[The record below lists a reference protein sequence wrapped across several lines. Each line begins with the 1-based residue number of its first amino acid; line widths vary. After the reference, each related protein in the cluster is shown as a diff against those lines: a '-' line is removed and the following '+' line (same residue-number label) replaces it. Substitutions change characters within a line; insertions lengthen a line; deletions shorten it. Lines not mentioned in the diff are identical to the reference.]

1 MPRTLPLS
9 RRRLFSVLSAHSELA
24 VILGGPFS
32 GKTTLVDTW
41 LAIDPC
47 PEWAPVVIP
56 EPAHDVTPE
65 TYWATVASLLCTS
78 LGVDEPVA
86 AEGSFD
92 SLCSILVRHP
102 RPVMFVLDGVRSVEA
117 IEDRV
122 GQLLRLGPQVRMVV
136 TSRAAGSWAELVD
149 GHPHRTI
156 VGDDDLAFTVDETAA
171 LCRLFGLARDQRT
184 IEWITRR
191 TEGFAAFVAAVCA
204 TLRAEKPDRVYGTD
218 ALDVL
223 VDSTVDL
230 VVMHVVAADPSL
242 ALSSRSVLVSAAPNT
257 VTESSISA
265 LPHIDDS
272 DAFLT
277 ALTESGL
284 IEACSTDEDSTD
296 GETAWRYPEVVHRS
310 LLRVGSAEYPKE
322 LWDARS
328 ALIDYW
334 LQRSRPDIALE
345 HAVERRDWRC
355 AIDIVEKNWVAL
367 YGSGSLRSLG
377 IVLLELLPDDMTTND
392 RTVASLRTITRA
404 RNKAGEPEQ
413 WAFPRSFETI
423 LRLGSL
429 RMQGAYDEAMEVCD
443 GLATE
448 PVPNFETLDDT
459 TRHAHGL
466 KYLNFGTVYL
476 LGGRTT
482 DAGTM
487 LRRAHTAGRGVF
499 VEREAAGKL
508 ALLEAL
514 RGRTHEATRWIEE
527 ELRHPPIMG
536 EAEALIRTAGLVATA
551 LVALDRLDTGTAFR
565 ALSELGTPRHT
576 EELWAAVMYARGRL
590 ALLSGVPADGLL
602 YIDSELQHFSHRLTG
617 ISAVLVDA
625 ARADLHLALGE
636 ARAARELVDSSTHP
650 LTAPA
655 RARLRL
661 LGGDPGG
668 AEVIVHRGDA
678 AREHCPAV
686 GAELALIGS
695 VASLRLGRRT
705 DARRH
710 LQRAV
715 VLAEHAG
722 VTRPFVGVPPSAVRD
737 ILSLGVDLPI
747 DLDPAMAE
755 YGIFR
760 EIRVVVRLTPRER
773 AVLDALL
780 AGGTASTIAKEQF
793 VTLNT
798 VKTQLR
804 SLYRKLGVHS
814 REEAIAQAHRLVVG

>member
-1 MPRTLPLS
+1 M
-9 RRRLFSVLSAHSELA
+9 
-24 VILGGPFS
+24 ILGGPFS

-41 LAIDPC
+41 LATDPC
-47 PEWAPVVIP
+47 PEMVPVVVP
-56 EPAHDVTPE
+56 EPAHDVAPE
-65 TYWATVASLLCTS
+65 TYWATVASSLCNS
-78 LGVDEPVA
+78 LGLDEPVA
-86 AEGSFD
+86 TEGSFD
-92 SLCSILVRHP
+92 AMCSVLVRHA

-122 GQLLRLGPQVRMVV
+122 GQLLQIGQQVRVVV
-136 TSRAAGSWAELVD
+136 TSRAAGSWAEHVD
-149 GHPHRTI
+149 GHPRRTI
-156 VGDDDLAFTVDETAA
+156 VGADDLAFSVDETAA
-171 LCRLFGLARDQRT
+171 LCRLFGLARDERT

-204 TLRAEKPDRVYGTD
+204 TLRAEKPHRAHGAD

-223 VDSTVDL
+223 VDSAVDL

-242 ALSSRSVLVSAAPNT
+242 ALSSRSVLVSAAPNM

-265 LPHIDDS
+265 LPHIDDGE
-272 DAFLT
+272 AFLS
-277 ALTESGL
+277 ALAESGL
-284 IEACSTDEDSTD
+284 IEACSTDEDSAD
-296 GETAWRYPEVVHRS
+296 GEPAWCYPEVVRRS
-310 LLRVGSAEYPKE
+310 LLRVGGAEYPEE

-367 YGSGSLRSLG
+367 YGSGSLRALG
-377 IVLLELLPDDMTTND
+377 IVLLELLPDDMATDD

-404 RNKAGEPEQ
+404 RNESEEPGE
-413 WAFPRSFETI
+413 WSFPQSFETV

-448 PVPNFETLDDT
+448 PVPDFETLDST

-487 LRRAHTAGRGVF
+487 LRHAHTAGRGVF

-527 ELRHPPIMG
+527 ERRHPPILG
-536 EAEALIRTAGLVATA
+536 EAEALVRTAGLAATA

-576 EELWAAVMYARGRL
+576 EELWAAVMYVRGRL

-636 ARAARELVDSSTHP
+636 ARAARELLDGSTHP

-695 VASLRLGRRT
+695 VAALRLGRRT

-737 ILSLGVDLPI
+737 ILSLGVELPI
-747 DLDPAMAE
+747 DLDSAMAE

-773 AVLDALL
+773 AVLEALL

-814 REEAIAQAHRLVVG
+814 REEAIAQAQRLVVG

>member
-1 MPRTLPLS
+1 M
-9 RRRLFSVLSAHSELA
+9 
-24 VILGGPFS
+24 ILGGPFS

-41 LAIDPC
+41 LATDPC
-47 PEWAPVVIP
+47 PEMVPVVVP
-56 EPAHDVTPE
+56 EPAHDVAPE
-65 TYWATVASLLCTS
+65 TYWATVASSLCNS
-78 LGVDEPVA
+78 LGLDEPVA
-86 AEGSFD
+86 TEGSFD
-92 SLCSILVRHP
+92 AMCSVLVRHA

-122 GQLLRLGPQVRMVV
+122 GQLLQIGQQVRVVV
-136 TSRAAGSWAELVD
+136 TSRAAGSWAEHVD
-149 GHPHRTI
+149 GHPRRTI
-156 VGDDDLAFTVDETAA
+156 VGADDLAFSVDETAA
-171 LCRLFGLARDQRT
+171 LCRLFGLARDERT

-204 TLRAEKPDRVYGTD
+204 TLRAEKPHRAHGAD

-223 VDSTVDL
+223 VDSAVDL

-242 ALSSRSVLVSAAPNT
+242 ALSSRSVLVSAAPNM

-265 LPHIDDS
+265 LPHIDDGE
-272 DAFLT
+272 AFLS
-277 ALTESGL
+277 ALAESGL
-284 IEACSTDEDSTD
+284 IEACSTDEDSAD
-296 GETAWRYPEVVHRS
+296 GEPAWCYPEVVRRS
-310 LLRVGSAEYPKE
+310 LLRVGGAEYPEE

-367 YGSGSLRSLG
+367 YGSGSLRALG
-377 IVLLELLPDDMTTND
+377 IVLLELLPDDMATDD

-404 RNKAGEPEQ
+404 RNESEEPGE
-413 WAFPRSFETI
+413 WSFPQSFETV

-448 PVPNFETLDDT
+448 PVPDFETLDST

-487 LRRAHTAGRGVF
+487 LRHAHTAGRGVF

-527 ELRHPPIMG
+527 ERRHPPILG
-536 EAEALIRTAGLVATA
+536 EAEALVRTAGLAATA

-576 EELWAAVMYARGRL
+576 EELWAAVMYVRGRL

-636 ARAARELVDSSTHP
+636 ARAARELLDGSTHP

-695 VASLRLGRRT
+695 VAALRLGRRT

-737 ILSLGVDLPI
+737 ILSLGVELPI
-747 DLDPAMAE
+747 DLDSAMAE

-814 REEAIAQAHRLVVG
+814 REEAIAQAQRLVVG

>member
-1 MPRTLPLS
+1 M
-9 RRRLFSVLSAHSELA
+9 FSVLSAHSELA

-41 LAIDPC
+41 LATDPC
-47 PEWAPVVIP
+47 PEMVPVVVP
-56 EPAHDVTPE
+56 EPAHDVAPE
-65 TYWATVASLLCTS
+65 TYWATVASSLCNS
-78 LGVDEPVA
+78 LGLDEPVA
-86 AEGSFD
+86 TEGSFD
-92 SLCSILVRHP
+92 AMCSVLVRHA

-122 GQLLRLGPQVRMVV
+122 GQLLQIGQQVRVVV
-136 TSRAAGSWAELVD
+136 TSRAAGSWAEHVD
-149 GHPHRTI
+149 GHPRRTI
-156 VGDDDLAFTVDETAA
+156 VGADDLAFSVDETAA
-171 LCRLFGLARDQRT
+171 LCRLFGLARDERT

-204 TLRAEKPDRVYGTD
+204 TLRAEKPHRAHGAD

-223 VDSTVDL
+223 VDSAVDL

-242 ALSSRSVLVSAAPNT
+242 ALSSRSVLVSAAPNM

-265 LPHIDDS
+265 LPHIDDGE
-272 DAFLT
+272 AFLS
-277 ALTESGL
+277 ALAESGL
-284 IEACSTDEDSTD
+284 IEACSTDEDSAD
-296 GETAWRYPEVVHRS
+296 GEPAWCYPEVVRRS
-310 LLRVGSAEYPKE
+310 LLRVGGAEYPEE

-367 YGSGSLRSLG
+367 YGSGSLRALG
-377 IVLLELLPDDMTTND
+377 IVLLELLPDDMATDD

-404 RNKAGEPEQ
+404 RNESEEPGE
-413 WAFPRSFETI
+413 WSFPQSFETV

-448 PVPNFETLDDT
+448 PVPDFETLDST

-487 LRRAHTAGRGVF
+487 LRHAHTAGRGVF

-527 ELRHPPIMG
+527 ERRHPPILG
-536 EAEALIRTAGLVATA
+536 EAEALVRTAGLAATA

-576 EELWAAVMYARGRL
+576 EELWAAVMYVRGRL

-636 ARAARELVDSSTHP
+636 ARAARELLDGSTHP

-695 VASLRLGRRT
+695 VAALRLGRRT

-737 ILSLGVDLPI
+737 ILSLGVELPI
-747 DLDPAMAE
+747 DLDSAMAE

-814 REEAIAQAHRLVVG
+814 REEAIAQAQRLVVG

>member
-1 MPRTLPLS
+1 MS

-41 LAIDPC
+41 LATDPC
-47 PEWAPVVIP
+47 PEMVPVVVP
-56 EPAHDVTPE
+56 EPAHDVAPE
-65 TYWATVASLLCTS
+65 TYWATVASSLCNS
-78 LGVDEPVA
+78 LGLDEPVA
-86 AEGSFD
+86 TEGSFD
-92 SLCSILVRHP
+92 AMCSVLVRHA

-122 GQLLRLGPQVRMVV
+122 GQLLQIGQQVRVVV
-136 TSRAAGSWAELVD
+136 TSRAAGSWAEHVD
-149 GHPHRTI
+149 GHPRRTI
-156 VGDDDLAFTVDETAA
+156 VGADDLAFSVDETAA
-171 LCRLFGLARDQRT
+171 LCRLFGLARDERT

-204 TLRAEKPDRVYGTD
+204 TLRAEKPHRAHGAD

-223 VDSTVDL
+223 VDSAVDL

-242 ALSSRSVLVSAAPNT
+242 ALSSRSVLVSAAPNM

-265 LPHIDDS
+265 LPHIDDGE
-272 DAFLT
+272 AFLS
-277 ALTESGL
+277 ALAESGL
-284 IEACSTDEDSTD
+284 IEACSTDEGSAD
-296 GETAWRYPEVVHRS
+296 GEPAWCYPEVVRRS
-310 LLRVGSAEYPKE
+310 LLRVGGAEYPEE

-367 YGSGSLRSLG
+367 YGSGSLRALG
-377 IVLLELLPDDMTTND
+377 IVLLELLPDDMATDD

-404 RNKAGEPEQ
+404 RNESEEPGE
-413 WAFPRSFETI
+413 WSFPQSFETV

-448 PVPNFETLDDT
+448 PVPDFETLDST

-487 LRRAHTAGRGVF
+487 LRHAHTAGRGVF

-527 ELRHPPIMG
+527 ERRHPPILG
-536 EAEALIRTAGLVATA
+536 EAEALVRTAGLAATA

-576 EELWAAVMYARGRL
+576 EELWAAVMYVRGRL

-636 ARAARELVDSSTHP
+636 ARAARELLDGSTHP

-695 VASLRLGRRT
+695 VAALRLGRRT

-737 ILSLGVDLPI
+737 ILSLGVELPI
-747 DLDPAMAE
+747 DLDSAMAE

-814 REEAIAQAHRLVVG
+814 REEAIAQAQRLVVG

>member
-1 MPRTLPLS
+1 MPRTMPLS

-41 LAIDPC
+41 LASDPC
-47 PEWAPVVIP
+47 PETVPVVVP

-65 TYWATVASLLCTS
+65 AYWATVSSSLCTA

-86 AEGSFD
+86 AQGSFD
-92 SLCSILVRHP
+92 TVCSVLARHA

-122 GQLLRLGPQVRMVV
+122 GRLLEVEPSVRVVV
-136 TSRAAGSWAELVD
+136 TSRAAGSWADHVD
-149 GHPHRTI
+149 GHPCRTI
-156 VGDDDLAFTVDETAA
+156 VDADDLAFTVDETAA
-171 LCRLFGLARDQRT
+171 LCRVFGLARDERT
-184 IEWITRR
+184 VEWITRR

-204 TLRAEKPDRVYGTD
+204 SLRAEKPHWAYGVD

-223 VDSTVDL
+223 VDSAVDL
-230 VVMHVVAADPSL
+230 VVMQFVAADSSL
-242 ALSSRSVLVSAAPNT
+242 AHSSRSVLVSAAPNR
-257 VTESSISA
+257 VTSSSISA
-265 LPHIDDS
+265 LPHIDDV
-272 DAFLT
+272 DEFFAVLV
-277 ALTESGL
+277 ESGL
-284 IEACSTDEDSTD
+284 VGACAADEEA
-296 GETAWRYPEVVHRS
+296 AWCFPEIVRRS
-310 LLRVGSAEYPKE
+310 LLRVGSAEYPAE

-345 HAVERRDWRC
+345 HAVERGDWRC
-355 AIDIVEKNWVAL
+355 ALEIVEKNWVAL
-367 YGSGSLRSLG
+367 HGSGSLRSLG
-377 IVLLELLPDDMTTND
+377 IVLLELLPDDIATGD
-392 RTVASLRTITRA
+392 GTVASLRMITRTQTEA
-404 RNKAGEPEQ
+404 EDPGET
-413 WAFPRSFETI
+413 AFPRSFETV
-423 LRLGSL
+423 LRLGRL

-443 GLATE
+443 GAASE
-448 PVPNFETLDDT
+448 PVPDFGLLDST
-459 TRHAHGL
+459 TRHSHGL

-476 LGGRTT
+476 VGGRTT
-482 DAGTM
+482 DAGAM
-487 LRRAHTAGRGVF
+487 LRHAHTAGRGVF

-514 RGRTHEATRWIEE
+514 RGRAHEATRWIEE
-527 ELRHPPIMG
+527 ERRHPPILG
-536 EAEALIRTAGLVATA
+536 DAEALVRTAGLAATA
-551 LVALDRLDTGTAFR
+551 LVALDRLDTGTASR
-565 ALSELGTPRHT
+565 VLAELGTPGHID
-576 EELWAAVMYARGRL
+576 ELWATVVYARGRS
-590 ALLSGVPADGLL
+590 ALLTGVPADGLL
-602 YIDSELQHFSHRLTG
+602 DLDAELQRFAHCLTG
-617 ISAVLVDA
+617 MSAVLIDA
-625 ARADLHLALGE
+625 VRADLHLALGDVD
-636 ARAARELVDSSTHP
+636 AARELLDGSTHP

-655 RARLRL
+655 RARLCL

-668 AEVIVHRGDA
+668 AEVIVHRGGAD
-678 AREHCPAV
+678 REHCPAV
-686 GAELALIGS
+686 GAELALIGA
-695 VASLRLGRRT
+695 VAALRLGRRT

-722 VTRPFVGVPPSAVRD
+722 VTRPFVAVPPSAVRD
-737 ILSLGVDLPI
+737 ILSLGVELPI
-747 DLDPAMAE
+747 DLDAAMAE

-780 AGGTASTIAKEQF
+780 AGGTASSIAKDQF

-804 SLYRKLGVHS
+804 SLYRKLGAHS
-814 REEAIAQAHRLVVG
+814 RGEAIVQAHRLVVG

>member
-1 MPRTLPLS
+1 MPRTMPLS

-24 VILGGPFS
+24 VLVGGPFS
-32 GKTTLVDTW
+32 GKTTLVNTW
-41 LAIDPC
+41 LATDPC
-47 PEWAPVVIP
+47 PEMVPVVVP

-65 TYWATVASLLCTS
+65 TYWATVASSLCNS
-78 LGVDEPVA
+78 LGIDEPVA
-86 AEGSFD
+86 AEDSFD
-92 SLCSILVRHP
+92 TVCSVLVRHA
-102 RPVMFVLDGVRSVEA
+102 RPVMFVLDGVRAVEA

-122 GQLLRLGPQVRMVV
+122 GRLLQLGPQVRVV
-136 TSRAAGSWAELVD
+136 ATSRAAGSWTEHVD
-149 GHPHRTI
+149 GHPRRTI
-156 VGDDDLAFTVDETAA
+156 VGADDLAFTVDETAA
-171 LCRLFGLARDQRT
+171 LCRLFGLARDERT
-184 IEWITRR
+184 IEWIIRC

-204 TLRAEKPDRVYGTD
+204 TLRAEKPQGGYGTD

-223 VDSTVDL
+223 IDSAVDL
-230 VVMHVVAADPSL
+230 AVMRFVAADP
-242 ALSSRSVLVSAAPNT
+242 ALSWSSRAVLVSAAPDR

-265 LPHIDDS
+265 LPYIDDG
-272 DAFLT
+272 DEFFA
-277 ALTESGL
+277 ALVGSGL
-284 IEACSTDEDSTD
+284 VEAYSVDE
-296 GETAWRYPEVVHRS
+296 ETAWCYPEVVRRS
-310 LLRVGSAEYPKE
+310 LLRVGSAEYPEE

-328 ALIDYW
+328 ALIDHW

-355 AIDIVEKNWVAL
+355 AIDIVAKNWVAL

-377 IVLLELLPDDMTTND
+377 IVLLELLPDDMAD
-392 RTVASLRTITRA
+392 DDPTVASLRTITRA
-404 RNKAGEPEQ
+404 QSESEDTGET
-413 WAFPRSFETI
+413 AFPQSFEAI

-429 RMQGAYDEAMEVCD
+429 RMQGAYDEAMAMCD
-443 GLATE
+443 GLASE
-448 PVPNFETLDDT
+448 PVPDFEGLDST

-487 LRRAHTAGRGVF
+487 LRHAHTAGRGVF

-514 RGRTHEATRWIEE
+514 RGRTYEATRWIEE
-527 ELRHPPIMG
+527 ERRHPPILG
-536 EAEALIRTAGLVATA
+536 EAEALVRTAGLAATA
-551 LVALDRLDTGTAFR
+551 LVALDRLDTGTAFC
-565 ALSELGTPRHT
+565 ALSELGTPGPT
-576 EELWAAVMYARGRL
+576 EELWAVIMYARARL
-590 ALLSGVPADGLL
+590 ALLNGVPADGLL

-636 ARAARELVDSSTHP
+636 AGAARELLDGSTHP

-695 VASLRLGRRT
+695 VAALRLGRRT

-737 ILSLGVDLPI
+737 ILSLGVELPI
-747 DLDPAMAE
+747 DLDSAMAE
-755 YGIFR
+755 YGVFR

-814 REEAIAQAHRLVVG
+814 REEAIAQARRLVVG

>member
-1 MPRTLPLS
+1 M
-9 RRRLFSVLSAHSELA
+9 FSVLSAHSELA

-41 LAIDPC
+41 LATDPC
-47 PEWAPVVIP
+47 PEMVPVVVP
-56 EPAHDVTPE
+56 EPAHDVAPE
-65 TYWATVASLLCTS
+65 TYWATVASSLCNS
-78 LGVDEPVA
+78 LGLDQPVA
-86 AEGSFD
+86 TEGSFD
-92 SLCSILVRHP
+92 AMCSVLVRHA

-122 GQLLRLGPQVRMVV
+122 GQLLQIGQQVRVVV
-136 TSRAAGSWAELVD
+136 TSRAAGSWAEHVD
-149 GHPHRTI
+149 GHPRRTI
-156 VGDDDLAFTVDETAA
+156 VGADDLAFSVDETAA
-171 LCRLFGLARDQRT
+171 LCRLFGLARDERT

-204 TLRAEKPDRVYGTD
+204 TLRAEKPHRAHGAD

-223 VDSTVDL
+223 VDSAVDL

-242 ALSSRSVLVSAAPNT
+242 ALSSRSVLVSAAPNM

-265 LPHIDDS
+265 LPHIDDGE
-272 DAFLT
+272 AFLS
-277 ALTESGL
+277 ALAESGL
-284 IEACSTDEDSTD
+284 IEACSTDEDSAD
-296 GETAWRYPEVVHRS
+296 GEPAWCYPEVVRRS
-310 LLRVGSAEYPKE
+310 LLRVGGAEYPEE

-367 YGSGSLRSLG
+367 YGSGSLRALG
-377 IVLLELLPDDMTTND
+377 IVLLELLPDDMATDD

-404 RNKAGEPEQ
+404 RNESEEPGE
-413 WAFPRSFETI
+413 WSFPQSFETV

-448 PVPNFETLDDT
+448 PVPDFETLDST

-487 LRRAHTAGRGVF
+487 LRHAHTAGRGVF

-527 ELRHPPIMG
+527 ERRHPPILG
-536 EAEALIRTAGLVATA
+536 EAEALVRTAGLAATA

-576 EELWAAVMYARGRL
+576 EELWAAVMYVRGRL

-636 ARAARELVDSSTHP
+636 ARAARELLDGSTHP

-695 VASLRLGRRT
+695 VAALRLGRRT

-737 ILSLGVDLPI
+737 ILSLGVELPI
-747 DLDPAMAE
+747 DLDSAMAE

-814 REEAIAQAHRLVVG
+814 REEAIAQAQRLVVG

>member
-1 MPRTLPLS
+1 MS

-41 LAIDPC
+41 LATDPC
-47 PEWAPVVIP
+47 PEMVPVVVP
-56 EPAHDVTPE
+56 EPAHDVAPE
-65 TYWATVASLLCTS
+65 TYWATVASSLCNS
-78 LGVDEPVA
+78 LGLDEPVA
-86 AEGSFD
+86 TEGSFD
-92 SLCSILVRHP
+92 AMCSVLVRHA

-122 GQLLRLGPQVRMVV
+122 GQLLQIGQQVRVVV
-136 TSRAAGSWAELVD
+136 TSRAAGSWAEHVD
-149 GHPHRTI
+149 GHPRRTI
-156 VGDDDLAFTVDETAA
+156 VGADDLAFSVDETAA
-171 LCRLFGLARDQRT
+171 LCRLFGLARDERT

-204 TLRAEKPDRVYGTD
+204 TLRAEKPHRAHGAD

-223 VDSTVDL
+223 VDSAVDL

-242 ALSSRSVLVSAAPNT
+242 ALSSRSVLVSAAPNM

-265 LPHIDDS
+265 LPHIDDGE
-272 DAFLT
+272 AFLS
-277 ALTESGL
+277 ALAESGL
-284 IEACSTDEDSTD
+284 IEACSTDEDSAD
-296 GETAWRYPEVVHRS
+296 GEPAWCYPEVVRRS
-310 LLRVGSAEYPKE
+310 LLRVGGAEYPEE

-367 YGSGSLRSLG
+367 YGSGSLRALG
-377 IVLLELLPDDMTTND
+377 IVLLELLPDDMATDD

-404 RNKAGEPEQ
+404 RNESEEPGE
-413 WAFPRSFETI
+413 WSFPQSFETV

-448 PVPNFETLDDT
+448 PVPDFETLDST

-487 LRRAHTAGRGVF
+487 LRHAHTAGRGVF

-527 ELRHPPIMG
+527 ERRHPPILG
-536 EAEALIRTAGLVATA
+536 EAEALVRTAGLAATA

-576 EELWAAVMYARGRL
+576 EELWAAVMYVRGRL

-636 ARAARELVDSSTHP
+636 ARAARELLDGSTHP

-695 VASLRLGRRT
+695 VAALRLGRRT

-737 ILSLGVDLPI
+737 ILSLGVELPI
-747 DLDPAMAE
+747 DLDSAMAE

-814 REEAIAQAHRLVVG
+814 REEAIAQAQRLVVG